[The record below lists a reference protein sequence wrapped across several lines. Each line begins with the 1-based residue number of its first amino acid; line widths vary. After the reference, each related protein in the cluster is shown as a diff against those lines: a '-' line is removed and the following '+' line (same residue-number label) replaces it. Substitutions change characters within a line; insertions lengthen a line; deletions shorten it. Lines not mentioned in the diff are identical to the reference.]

1 MTQVE
6 NSTSVISYG
15 YDKEDNS
22 LLVLYHKSG
31 LYKYPNITEDQYK
44 LIGINSSPGKAIKD
58 LIKGKEY
65 KKVS

>member
-1 MTQVE
+1 MIQVE

-15 YDKEDNS
+15 YNKEKNA
-22 LLVLYHKSG
+22 LLVRYHKSG
-31 LYKYPNITEDQYK
+31 NYEYSGVTEDQYK

-65 KKVS
+65 KKIS